1 MSAWQVI
8 RSEIFASLYGMHK
21 NGKTIVKSSSA
32 KDSGLQP
39 KDKLQFMNQW
49 LNVYKSI
56 FTNYFI
62 SYNIINIY
70 THSST
75 KKDAFQNKYTHHCL
89 IHT

>member
-21 NGKTIVKSSSA
+21 NGKIIVKSSSA

-56 FTNYFI
+56 FTN
-62 SYNIINIY
+62 
-70 THSST
+70 
-75 KKDAFQNKYTHHCL
+75 
-89 IHT
+89 